1 MNAKMIYTDLLKPT
15 TPVNEQQ
22 LDEISWDQVG
32 NAAAGVL
39 GGIGKTAGA
48 VAGVPQGLGRAIKK
62 GYRGAVKG
70 IGGEDDA
77 GSLVPGSAY
86 GDTSG
91 AKAGGK
97 AEMPIGSNT
106 INPRTGKPYV
116 PSDFSGPSGG
126 SATATPAPAASGGGG
141 GAAATRDA
149 DTVKTELRN
158 LDAAY
163 KTRRNA
169 LNKELEALSSAPAGG
184 AGTEPAAEP
193 ATGALGSAIA
203 GTPAGD
209 KPETVSI
216 GGQKISPSDPL
227 YATIAA
233 SQVMQNKPLVQS
245 IQALDAKQ
253 LEIVKQILSKKAAGA
268 LEERLP
274 APAAPVVPTK
284 SRMSRAYDLTKRGL
298 AATGNVIAATPRA
311 LSTAAGATRG
321 AFTGMSQAYSK
332 GKQAGTKYVGRGQL
346 SWDDIQVELAN
357 LSVEDAKALLSF
369 VNQLGVTAAEPA
381 PAPGAAP
388 ASAPRPPKSDAEIA
402 KHLAGLPDERFAKV
416 AARTDLD
423 PRIKAIVDA
432 ETAKRASSPP
442 APAPADAPGSGAA
455 GKVPGYT
462 GRETDIAKIKAAAD
476 AAKAKPGF
484 DRTAADLIA
493 IKNAA
498 AAGITEA
505 KGNKK
510 LKKKIVAETLT
521 WSKNFDPSRHLI
533 KQIRRT

>member
-1 MNAKMIYTDLLKPT
+1 MNAKMIYTDLIKPT

-22 LDEISWDQVG
+22 LDEISLDQVG
-32 NAAAGVL
+32 SGIAGVL

-62 GYRGAVKG
+62 GYRGSVKG

-77 GSLVPGSAY
+77 GSLVPGAAY

-203 GTPAGD
+203 GTPTGD

-227 YATIAA
+227 YAKIAA

-274 APAAPVVPTK
+274 PTVAPVVPNK
-284 SRMSRAYDLTKRGL
+284 SRMSQAYDLTKRGL
-298 AATGNVIAATPRA
+298 AATGNIIAATPRA

-321 AFTGMSQAYSK
+321 AFTGMSQAYAK
-332 GKQAGTKYVGRGQL
+332 GKQAGTKYVGQGEL

-381 PAPGAAP
+381 PAPAP
-388 ASAPRPPKSDAEIA
+388 APAPGATAYGPSDVQIANLVRDLARGPDEVLSRFAARTDLHPRSKAVVDAEIA
-402 KHLAGLPDERFAKV
+402 K
-416 AARTDLD
+416 
-423 PRIKAIVDA
+423 
-432 ETAKRASSPP
+432 RANRPP
-442 APAPADAPGSGAA
+442 APAPADASGSGAA
-455 GKVPGYT
+455 GRVTGYT
-462 GRETDIAKIKAAAD
+462 GRKVKRPRKQTKTLSTKT
-476 AAKAKPGF
+476 KK
-484 DRTAADLIA
+484 
-493 IKNAA
+493 
-498 AAGITEA
+498 
-505 KGNKK
+505 KK
-510 LKKKIVAETLT
+510 LREKIVAETLT

>member
-15 TPVNEQQ
+15 TTVNEQQ
-22 LDEISWDQVG
+22 LDEISLDQVG
-32 NAAAGVL
+32 RGIGGLV

-48 VAGVPQGLGRAIKK
+48 VAGIPQGLGRAIKK
-62 GYRGAVKG
+62 GYRGSVKG

-77 GSLVPGSAY
+77 GSLVPGAAY

-169 LNKELEALSSAPAGG
+169 LNKELESLSSAPAGG
-184 AGTEPAAEP
+184 AGTEPTAEP

-203 GTPAGD
+203 GTPTGD

-227 YATIAA
+227 YAKIAA

-268 LEERLP
+268 LEEGIGSMAKGAVQGMKNFAKGTALGATNP
-274 APAAPVVPTK
+274 TAARNLSKNPNTGAMTK
-284 SRMSRAYDLTKRGL
+284 AGRYTGIGAKKAYDLTKRGL
-298 AATGNVIAATPRA
+298 AATGSAIAATPRA

-321 AFTGMSQAYSK
+321 AFTGMSQAYAK
-332 GKQAGTKYVGRGQL
+332 GKQAGTKYVGQGEL

-369 VNQLGVTAAEPA
+369 VNQLGVTAPA
-381 PAPGAAP
+381 AAP
-388 ASAPRPPKSDAEIA
+388 AA
-402 KHLAGLPDERFAKV
+402 KKK
-416 AARTDLD
+416 AA
-423 PRIKAIVDA
+423 
-432 ETAKRASSPP
+432 
-442 APAPADAPGSGAA
+442 GSGAA
-455 GKVPGYT
+455 GKVPGYKGPLPSAVPAIPKPPKNVPYDPSNPEHVKLFT
-462 GRETDIAKIKAAAD
+462 DTSAREEKLRKQRN
-476 AAKAKPGF
+476 AAKA
-484 DRTAADLIA
+484 R
-493 IKNAA
+493 NAA
-498 AAGITEA
+498 NPTVHES
-505 KGNKK
+505 
-510 LKKKIVAETLT
+510 LT

>member
-1 MNAKMIYTDLLKPT
+1 MIYTDLIKPT
-15 TPVNEQQ
+15 TPVNEEQ
-22 LDEISWDQVG
+22 LDEISLDQIG
-32 NAAAGVL
+32 RGIGGVL

-62 GYRGAVKG
+62 GYRGSVKG

-77 GSLVPGSAY
+77 GSLVPGAAY

-91 AKAGGK
+91 ASGK

-116 PSDFSGPSGG
+116 PSDFSGPAGGG

-141 GAAATRDA
+141 GATATRDA
-149 DTVKTELRN
+149 DTIKTELRN

-169 LNKELEALSSAPAGG
+169 LNKELEALSSAPAGD
-184 AGTEPAAEP
+184 AGTEP

-203 GTPAGD
+203 GTPTGG

-227 YATIAA
+227 YAKIAA
-233 SQVMQNKPLVQS
+233 SQVMQNKPLVQT

-268 LEERLP
+268 LEEGIGALAKGAVQGVKNFAKGTALGATNP
-274 APAAPVVPTK
+274 TAARNLSKNPNTGAMTK
-284 SRMSRAYDLTKRGL
+284 AGRYTGIGAKKAYDLTKRGL
-298 AATGNVIAATPRA
+298 AATGSAIAATPRA

-321 AFTGMSQAYSK
+321 AFTGMSQAYAK
-332 GKQAGTKYVGRGQL
+332 GKQAGTKYVGRGEL
-346 SWDDIQVELAN
+346 SWDDLQVELAS

-369 VNQLGVTAAEPA
+369 VNQLGVTAPEPA
-381 PAPGAAP
+381 AA
-388 ASAPRPPKSDAEIA
+388 
-402 KHLAGLPDERFAKV
+402 
-416 AARTDLD
+416 TT
-423 PRIKAIVDA
+423 
-432 ETAKRASSPP
+432 TAKTQPAKKKAS
-442 APAPADAPGSGAA
+442 GSGAA

-462 GRETDIAKIKAAAD
+462 GPSPSTVPSKLNPPVLYDPSNPEHVKAMADTSAREEKLRKQRN
-476 AAKAKPGF
+476 AAKA
-484 DRTAADLIA
+484 R
-493 IKNAA
+493 NAA
-498 AAGITEA
+498 NPTVHES
-505 KGNKK
+505 
-510 LKKKIVAETLT
+510 LT

>member
-1 MNAKMIYTDLLKPT
+1 MIYTDLLKPT

-32 NAAAGVL
+32 RAAGGVL

-48 VAGVPQGLGRAIKK
+48 VAGVPQGLGRAIQK
-62 GYRGAVKG
+62 GYRGSVKG

-203 GTPAGD
+203 GTPTGG

-227 YATIAA
+227 YAKIAA

-274 APAAPVVPTK
+274 PTVAPVVPNK
-284 SRMSRAYDLTKRGL
+284 SRMSQAYDKGKQALK
-298 AATGNVIAATPRA
+298 ATGNVIAATPRA

-381 PAPGAAP
+381 PAPAPGASGRDGP
-388 ASAPRPPKSDAEIA
+388 SDVQIA
-402 KHLAGLPDERFAKV
+402 NLVRDMAKAPDELFKKF
-416 AARTDLD
+416 AARTDLH

-484 DRTAADLIA
+484 DRTAADLMA
-493 IKNAA
+493 IKTAA

>member
-1 MNAKMIYTDLLKPT
+1 MIYTDLLKPT
-15 TPVNEQQ
+15 TTVNEQQ
-22 LDEISWDQVG
+22 LDEISLDQVG
-32 NAAAGVL
+32 SGIAGVI

-48 VAGVPQGLGRAIKK
+48 VAGIPQGLGRAIKK
-62 GYRGAVKG
+62 GYRGSVKG

-77 GSLVPGSAY
+77 GSLVPGAAY

-116 PSDFSGPSGG
+116 PSDFSGPS
-126 SATATPAPAASGGGG
+126 GG

-184 AGTEPAAEP
+184 AGTEPTTEP

-203 GTPAGD
+203 GTPTGD

-274 APAAPVVPTK
+274 PTVAPVVPNK
-284 SRMSRAYDLTKRGL
+284 SRMSQAYDMGKQALK
-298 AATGNVIAATPRA
+298 ATGNIIAATPRA

-321 AFTGMSQAYSK
+321 AFTGMSQAYAK
-332 GKQAGTKYVGRGQL
+332 GKQAGTKYVGQGEL

-381 PAPGAAP
+381 PAD
-388 ASAPRPPKSDAEIA
+388 AS
-402 KHLAGLPDERFAKV
+402 
-416 AARTDLD
+416 
-423 PRIKAIVDA
+423 
-432 ETAKRASSPP
+432 
-442 APAPADAPGSGAA
+442 GSGAA
-455 GKVPGYT
+455 GKVPGWT
-462 GRETDIAKIKAAAD
+462 GPMKNPPTETDIAKIKAAAD

-484 DRTAADLIA
+484 QQTAADKLA
-493 IKNAA
+493 IKQAA
-498 AAGITEA
+498 DAGITEA
-505 KGNKK
+505 KEKKK
-510 LKKKIVAETLT
+510 LRKKIVAETLT

>member
-77 GSLVPGSAY
+77 GSLVPGAAY

-91 AKAGGK
+91 AKAGDK

-116 PSDFSGPSGG
+116 PSDFSGPS
-126 SATATPAPAASGGGG
+126 GGG

-184 AGTEPAAEP
+184 DGTEPAADP

-274 APAAPVVPTK
+274 PTVAPVVPNK
-284 SRMSRAYDLTKRGL
+284 SRMSQAYDKGKQALK
-298 AATGNVIAATPRA
+298 ATGNVIAATPRA

-381 PAPGAAP
+381 PAPAPGASGRDGP
-388 ASAPRPPKSDAEIA
+388 SDVQIA
-402 KHLAGLPDERFAKV
+402 NLVRDMAKAPDELFKKF
-416 AARTDLD
+416 AARTDLH

-484 DRTAADLIA
+484 DRTAADLMA
-493 IKNAA
+493 IKTAA

>member
-1 MNAKMIYTDLLKPT
+1 MIYTDLIKPT
-15 TPVNEQQ
+15 TTVNEQQ
-22 LDEISWDQVG
+22 LDEISLDQVG
-32 NAAAGVL
+32 SGIAGVL

-62 GYRGAVKG
+62 GYRGSVKG

-77 GSLVPGSAY
+77 GSTVPGAAY

-116 PSDFSGPSGG
+116 PSDFSGP
-126 SATATPAPAASGGGG
+126 SGGGG

-184 AGTEPAAEP
+184 AGTEPTTEP

-203 GTPAGD
+203 GTPTGD

-274 APAAPVVPTK
+274 PTVAPVVPNK
-284 SRMSRAYDLTKRGL
+284 SRMSQAYDMGKQALKT
-298 AATGNVIAATPRA
+298 TGNIIAATPRA

-321 AFTGMSQAYSK
+321 AFTGMSQAYAK
-332 GKQAGTKYVGRGQL
+332 GKQAGTKYVGQGEL

-381 PAPGAAP
+381 PAPAP
-388 ASAPRPPKSDAEIA
+388 APRSDAQIA
-402 KHLAGLPDERFAKV
+402 KHLADLPDERFAKV
-416 AARTDLD
+416 AARTDLP
-423 PRIKAIVDA
+423 PRVKAIVDA
-432 ETAKRASSPP
+432 EIAKRASRPP
-442 APAPADAPGSGAA
+442 APAPADASGSGAA
-455 GKVPGYT
+455 GKVPGWT
-462 GRETDIAKIKAAAD
+462 GPMKNPPTETDIAKIKAAAD

-484 DRTAADLIA
+484 QQTAADKLA
-493 IKNAA
+493 IKQAA
-498 AAGITEA
+498 DAGITEA
-505 KGNKK
+505 KEKKK
-510 LKKKIVAETLT
+510 LRKKIVAETLT

>member
-1 MNAKMIYTDLLKPT
+1 MIYTDLIKPT
-15 TPVNEQQ
+15 TPVNKEQ
-22 LDEISWDQVG
+22 LDEISLDQVG
-32 NAAAGVL
+32 RGFGGFI

-48 VAGVPQGLGRAIKK
+48 VAGIPQGIGRAVKK

-70 IGGEDDA
+70 IGGAADD
-77 GSLVPGSAY
+77 GSNPQSDVPGAAY

-106 INPRTGKPYV
+106 INPRTKKPYV
-116 PSDFSGPSGG
+116 PSDFSGPSGDG
-126 SATATPAPAASGGGG
+126 SATATPTPAASGGGG
-141 GAAATRDA
+141 GAAASRDA

-169 LNKELEALSSAPAGG
+169 LNKELEALSSAPA
-184 AGTEPAAEP
+184 AEP

-203 GTPAGD
+203 GTPTGA

-227 YATIAA
+227 YAKIAA

-253 LEIVKQILSKKAAGA
+253 LEIVKKILSKKAAGA
-268 LEERLP
+268 LEEGIGSMAKGAVQGVKNFAKGTALGATNP
-274 APAAPVVPTK
+274 TAAGNLSKNPNTGAMTK
-284 SRMSRAYDLTKRGL
+284 AGRYTGIGAKKAYDLTKRGL
-298 AATGNVIAATPRA
+298 AATGSAIAATPRA

-321 AFTGMSQAYSK
+321 AFTGMSQAYAK
-332 GKQAGTKYVGRGQL
+332 GKQAGTKYVGQGAL

-369 VNQLGVTAAEPA
+369 VNQLGVTAPA
-381 PAPGAAP
+381 AA
-388 ASAPRPPKSDAEIA
+388 A
-402 KHLAGLPDERFAKV
+402 
-416 AARTDLD
+416 
-423 PRIKAIVDA
+423 
-432 ETAKRASSPP
+432 
-442 APAPADAPGSGAA
+442 GSGAA
-455 GKVPGYT
+455 GKVPGYK
-462 GRETDIAKIKAAAD
+462 GRLPSVVPAS
-476 AAKAKPGF
+476 
-484 DRTAADLIA
+484 TAVH
-493 IKNAA
+493 
-498 AAGITEA
+498 ES
-505 KGNKK
+505 
-510 LKKKIVAETLT
+510 LT
-521 WSKNFDPSRHLI
+521 WSKNFDPGRHLI

>member
-1 MNAKMIYTDLLKPT
+1 MIYTDLIKPT
-15 TPVNEQQ
+15 TTVNEQQ
-22 LDEISWDQVG
+22 LDEISLDQIGRGLGGIV
-32 NAAAGVL
+32 

-62 GYRGAVKG
+62 GYRGSVKG

-77 GSLVPGSAY
+77 GSTVPGAAY
-86 GDTSG
+86 GDTS
-91 AKAGGK
+91 GGK

-203 GTPAGD
+203 GTPTGG
-209 KPETVSI
+209 KPETVSV

-227 YATIAA
+227 YAKIAA

-268 LEERLP
+268 LEEGIGSMAKGAVQGVKNFAKGTALGATNP
-274 APAAPVVPTK
+274 TAARNLSKNPNTGAMTK
-284 SRMSRAYDLTKRGL
+284 AGRYTGIGAKKAFDLTKRGL
-298 AATGNVIAATPRA
+298 AATGSAIAATPRA

-332 GKQAGTKYVGRGQL
+332 GKQAGTKYVGQGAL

-369 VNQLGVTAAEPA
+369 VNQLGVTAPA
-381 PAPGAAP
+381 SAAAP
-388 ASAPRPPKSDAEIA
+388 AA
-402 KHLAGLPDERFAKV
+402 KKK
-416 AARTDLD
+416 AA
-423 PRIKAIVDA
+423 
-432 ETAKRASSPP
+432 
-442 APAPADAPGSGAA
+442 GSGAA
-455 GKVPGYT
+455 GKVPGYK
-462 GRETDIAKIKAAAD
+462 GPLPSAVPAS
-476 AAKAKPGF
+476 
-484 DRTAADLIA
+484 TAVH
-493 IKNAA
+493 
-498 AAGITEA
+498 ES
-505 KGNKK
+505 
-510 LKKKIVAETLT
+510 LT

>member
-32 NAAAGVL
+32 RAAGGVL

-62 GYRGAVKG
+62 GYRGSVKG

-203 GTPAGD
+203 GTPTGG

-227 YATIAA
+227 YAKIAA

-274 APAAPVVPTK
+274 PTVAPVVPNK
-284 SRMSRAYDLTKRGL
+284 SRMSQAYDKGKQALK
-298 AATGNVIAATPRA
+298 ATGNVIAATPRA

-321 AFTGMSQAYSK
+321 AFIGMSQAYSK

-381 PAPGAAP
+381 PAPAP
-388 ASAPRPPKSDAEIA
+388 APGATAAQPSDVQIA
-402 KHLAGLPDERFAKV
+402 NLVRDMAKGPDEVLSRF
-416 AARTDLD
+416 AARTDLH
-423 PRIKAIVDA
+423 PRMKAVVDA
-432 ETAKRASSPP
+432 ETAKRASRPP

-462 GRETDIAKIKAAAD
+462 GRKTKLPTKQT
-476 AAKAKPGF
+476 KTLPTK
-484 DRTAADLIA
+484 T
-493 IKNAA
+493 K
-498 AAGITEA
+498 
-505 KGNKK
+505 KKK
-510 LKKKIVAETLT
+510 LREKIVAETLT

>member
-1 MNAKMIYTDLLKPT
+1 MIYTDLIKPT
-15 TPVNEQQ
+15 TTVNEQQ
-22 LDEISWDQVG
+22 LDEISMDQIGRGLGGFV
-32 NAAAGVL
+32 

-77 GSLVPGSAY
+77 GSTVPGAAY

-203 GTPAGD
+203 GTPTGG

-216 GGQKISPSDPL
+216 GGQKISQSDPL
-227 YATIAA
+227 YAKIAA

-284 SRMSRAYDLTKRGL
+284 SRMSQAYDMGKQALK
-298 AATGNVIAATPRA
+298 ATGNVIAATPRA

-346 SWDDIQVELAN
+346 SWDDVQVELAN

-369 VNQLGVTAAEPA
+369 VNQLGVTAAKPAPA
-381 PAPGAAP
+381 PAPGATAYEP
-388 ASAPRPPKSDAEIA
+388 SDVQIANLVRDLARSPDDRLSRFAARTDLHPRSKAVVDAEIA
-402 KHLAGLPDERFAKV
+402 K
-416 AARTDLD
+416 
-423 PRIKAIVDA
+423 
-432 ETAKRASSPP
+432 RASRPP
-442 APAPADAPGSGAA
+442 APAPADASGSGAA
-455 GKVPGYT
+455 GRVPGYT
-462 GRETDIAKIKAAAD
+462 GRKVKLPRKQTKTLPTKT
-476 AAKAKPGF
+476 KK
-484 DRTAADLIA
+484 
-493 IKNAA
+493 
-498 AAGITEA
+498 
-505 KGNKK
+505 KK
-510 LKKKIVAETLT
+510 LREKIVAETLT

-533 KQIRRT
+533 KKIRRT